1 MWMGITKTRHQQPTG
16 AWWLHSK
23 PPPFASICSR
33 PQNHKFT
40 ITTQLPQQCTAPRG
54 LVPFDPPSDPV
65 NHQPNNLTAHQPT
78 NLPTIKRWQQTNAD
92 DATEPYSGDPDSEP
106 ESWSESV
113 TEYEYYNDYDI
124 EFGSEE
130 LYGNQQGRT
139 WTWPTNPSSYRQ
151 RFGVLKGIDKD
162 IPENINL
169 YHCGQPSTWWR
180 RKWKT
185 AKVVRSQRVIMTIR

>member
-1 MWMGITKTRHQQPTG
+1 MCVYCAIKVDSCQFRAVTKNAYKTKSGRNTQETKTTKTRRMGGKYNVNGNYKNKASTTNGSVVAPFQTP
-16 AWWLHSK
+16 
-23 PPPFASICSR
+23 PPPFATICSR

-65 NHQPNNLTAHQPT
+65 NHQPNNLTANQPT

-92 DATEPYSGDPDSEP
+92 DATKPYSGDPDSEP

-139 WTWPTNPSSYRQ
+139 
-151 RFGVLKGIDKD
+151 
-162 IPENINL
+162 
-169 YHCGQPSTWWR
+169 
-180 RKWKT
+180 
-185 AKVVRSQRVIMTIR
+185 